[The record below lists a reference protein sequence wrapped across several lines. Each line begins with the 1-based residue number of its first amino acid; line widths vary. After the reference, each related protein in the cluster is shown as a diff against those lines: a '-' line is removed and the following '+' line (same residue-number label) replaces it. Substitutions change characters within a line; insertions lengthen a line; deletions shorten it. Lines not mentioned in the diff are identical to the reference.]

1 MLNEVSAMHTYKF
14 AGIFRTDKKNNL
26 HFFTIIADNENSARQ
41 QFSQKFVLFFRARL
55 PFGGAI

>member
-1 MLNEVSAMHTYKF
+1 MYTYKF
-14 AGIFRTDKKNNL
+14 AAICRTDKKNHI
-26 HFFTIIADNENSARQ
+26 HFFTTIADSEISARQ